1 MRSGDGHG
9 EKFSRRQEAAIAA
22 LLSETTVAAAAKT
35 ARVGEA
41 TLARWLKDPQ
51 FGERYRQARKQVL
64 EIAVARLAK
73 IAQDAVATLHE
84 VASNSQ
90 SPASSRVTAA
100 RAIIETALKT
110 VEIEDIQQRL
120 SELEKSVK
128 SKKEV

>member
-9 EKFSRRQEAAIAA
+9 EKFSRRQEAAIAG
-22 LLSETTVAAAAKT
+22 LLSEPTIEAAAKN

-51 FGERYRQARKQVL
+51 FAERYRQARKQAL
-64 EIAVARLAK
+64 EIAIARLAK
-73 IAQDAVATLHE
+73 IAQDAVTTLHE
-84 VASNSQ
+84 VASNLQ

-100 RAIIETALKT
+100 RSILEISIRAIGIQ
-110 VEIEDIQQRL
+110 EIEERL
-120 SELEKSVK
+120 TALEKSVK